1 MTPLPAN
8 DETRQERPKM
18 KRYLELLMVP
28 LVVWVTWLALLP
40 AQQTRPDAAA
50 SEDGVFATGL
60 IGTVRGPDE
69 EPLGGIAVYAKRVGT
84 TITTTVFT
92 DEAGE
97 YVFPPLEAGPYRMWA
112 QAVGFETARATVSLQ
127 ADRWT
132 TRPFTLTTAADVTPQ
147 LSEAEWIAALPVST
161 RDQRRMKEILR
172 VNCGMCHSIASVLQH
187 RYDEDGWL
195 AMVDQMAQYN
205 REARRKTVE
214 FHKVEL
220 AKYLASVRGPDAPP
234 LEFSILPR
242 PSNDAARVVYTQF
255 DVPLDN
261 APDGLAILDGNDW
274 SQGRGTHRGYL
285 NHDVAVGAHGNVWL
299 TAFPPPDRTLYRI
312 DIATGQVT
320 WYAVAGADG
329 QPARSSHGIVVDA
342 AGLVY
347 FTAGNALG
355 RVDPEADDFEFF
367 APPRDLQGGIG
378 QDLDIAPDGAVWA
391 TTRGGAFRFDPATR
405 EWRKFTSVN
414 LLDGGTYG
422 VAADRDSNGWWTQF
436 WVNRVGKG
444 DLRTGRSHE
453 VLMQP
458 PWLADQED
466 TRTAEDK
473 AFYESIGAL
482 AEGGITMV
490 PGAMAPRRMGTD
502 KNGDF
507 VYVANFNG
515 ENVVR
520 IDSRTLETTYYRLP
534 IQGHPYRVVVD
545 RHHNA
550 WVSMLGDDWLL
561 KLDAITDR
569 WAMYQLPVLNCDSR
583 YVVSDHARDEIWI
596 PCGRTSQAVRMQF
609 RTAEQI
615 QDLRAGPL
623 PVLPTAAATS
633 STPSGPLPRAV
644 ATDPTVVRGVYD
656 MGLVVQPSGLTE
668 DQLAG
673 RQLFYG
679 RCSMCH
685 TRPSGPWID
694 QTTVQ
699 QRGEAF
705 VREKI
710 ARGSPGMPGQQYS
723 LRPGQID
730 QIVAY
735 LKTRTEADK
744 PKTIP
749 GWW

>member
-1 MTPLPAN
+1 
-8 DETRQERPKM
+8 M
-18 KRYLELLMVP
+18 KRFLGVLLAP
-28 LVVWVTWLALLP
+28 IIVWAMWLASLP
-40 AQQTRPDAAA
+40 AQQPRADTAA
-50 SEDGVFATGL
+50 SENSGFAAGLTGAIRGIDG
-60 IGTVRGPDE
+60 
-69 EPLGGIAVYAKRVGT
+69 EPLGGIAVYAKEVGK

-92 DEAGE
+92 DEVGD
-97 YVFPPLEAGPYRMWA
+97 YVFPALEPGPYRMWA
-112 QAVGFETARATVSLQ
+112 QAVGFEVAHATVSLG
-127 ADRWT
+127 ARRWT
-132 TRPFTLTTAADVTPQ
+132 SQPFTLTTTADVTPQ
-147 LSEAEWIAALPVST
+147 LSEAEWMAALPVST
-161 RDQRRMKEILR
+161 REQRRMKEILR

-187 RYDEDGWL
+187 RYDEEGWL

-205 REARRKTVE
+205 RPSRRKTVE

-220 AKYLASVRGPDAPP
+220 AKYLASVRGPDSPP

-242 PSNDAARVVYTQF
+242 PTGDAARVVYTQF
-255 DVPLDN
+255 DVPLEN
-261 APDGLAILDGNDW
+261 APDGLAILNGNDW
-274 SQGRGTHRGYL
+274 SLGRGTHRGYL
-285 NHDVAVGAHGNVWL
+285 NHDVAVGADGNVWL

-320 WYAVAGADG
+320 WYAVSAADG

-342 AGLVY
+342 AGFVY

-355 RVDPEADDFEFF
+355 RIDPETDTFEFF
-367 APPRDLQGGIG
+367 APPRQIAGGIG

-405 EWRKFTSVN
+405 EWQKFTSVN

-444 DLRTGRSHE
+444 DLQTGQSSE
-453 VLMQP
+453 VLMRP
-458 PWLADQED
+458 PWLADRED

-482 AEGGITMV
+482 AEGGVNTV
-490 PGAMAPRRMGTD
+490 PGAMAPRRMGSD

-520 IDSRTLETTYYRLP
+520 IHSRTLETKYYRLP
-534 IQGHPYRVVVD
+534 IEGHPYRVVVD

-550 WVSMLGDDWLL
+550 WVNTLGDDWLL
-561 KLDAITDR
+561 RLDARTER

-583 YVVSDHARDEIWI
+583 YLVSDHARDEIWI
-596 PCGRTSQAVRMQF
+596 PCARTSQAVRMQF

-615 QDLRAGPL
+615 QDLKAGPV
-623 PVLPTAAATS
+623 PVRPPAAE
-633 STPSGPLPRAV
+633 TPSSSPGPRPKAV

-656 MGLVVQPSGLTE
+656 MDVVVQSRLTD
-668 DQLAG
+668 DQVSG

-679 RCSMCH
+679 RCAICH

-705 VREKI
+705 VRDKI
-710 ARGSPGMPGQQYS
+710 AQGSPLMPGQQYS

-730 QIVAY
+730 QIVAF

-744 PKTIP
+744 PQTIP